1 MKKKKM
7 KKKKNKIIIIINM
20 LKKYILNLKWKH
32 VNNKLL
38 SMYIH
43 NSLLQSIELMKKRI
57 IIKYI

>member
-1 MKKKKM
+1 M